1 MGPKRKLSPMHLS
14 PPRRRESPRRHDSI
28 SAIKKESKKDY
39 DPEHLLKR
47 ANEVMNK
54 GNRRD
59 SRSPK
64 RRDSPRRHNTRSRS
78 GSRSRDRR
86 QRGTLSPRRRD
97 AMSPRRRSWQ
107 DSQDGRRQE
116 SSSPKLGSSIGA
128 VIKSSKSDYD
138 PEKLLKKANQVLNKG
153 GRHDSRSPRRRDSG
167 SPRRRD
173 SRPIDGDKRRRGG
186 SRERS
191 HEADNKHGSYDPLS
205 LVKSAVVASKVSAV
219 EPPRRRKDDKP
230 KHKANHKLILKAAEE
245 SVKESSRDRPG
256 GKREANGEKKVS
268 VEDIHTKRAKL
279 PEAGHKEPRNRDHDD
294 HRRREGRIDRVEENR
309 RAREDRYEED
319 NRRERDDRRISRE
332 DETRKVREER
342 SRGQDDR
349 RGGKV
354 SMEER

>member
-219 EPPRRRKDDKP
+219 E
-230 KHKANHKLILKAAEE
+230 
-245 SVKESSRDRPG
+245 
-256 GKREANGEKKVS
+256 
-268 VEDIHTKRAKL
+268 
-279 PEAGHKEPRNRDHDD
+279 
-294 HRRREGRIDRVEENR
+294 
-309 RAREDRYEED
+309 
-319 NRRERDDRRISRE
+319 
-332 DETRKVREER
+332 
-342 SRGQDDR
+342 
-349 RGGKV
+349 
-354 SMEER
+354 